1 MTRTMSRREALVILG
16 AAAAVLACGRAPREL
31 QPGLIAVG
39 RDQCAF
45 CRMVIDDA
53 GLAVQ
58 VVEPD
63 GRVTPFGEVGCLLAW
78 SAQRADLAGTAF
90 VMATDT
96 RRWLSAPTARYAL
109 GAVRTP
115 MLYNLSAYERVPDG
129 IAPDAIFDW
138 DSLRRKGAP
147 DAQPA

>member
-1 MTRTMSRREALVILG
+1 MTRIMSRREALVLLG
-16 AAAAVLACGRAPREL
+16 AAAAVLACGRAPHEL
-31 QPGLIAVG
+31 QPGHVAVG

-53 GLAVQ
+53 RLAAQFVQ
-58 VVEPD
+58 PD

-78 SAQRADLAGTAF
+78 SAQRADLTGTAF

-96 RRWLSAPTARYAL
+96 QRWLSAPAATYVR
-109 GAVRTP
+109 GTVRTP
-115 MLYNLSAYERVPDG
+115 MLYNLSAYEHLPDG
-129 IAPDAIFDW
+129 IASDTIFDW
-138 DSLRRKGAP
+138 DTLRRKGAP